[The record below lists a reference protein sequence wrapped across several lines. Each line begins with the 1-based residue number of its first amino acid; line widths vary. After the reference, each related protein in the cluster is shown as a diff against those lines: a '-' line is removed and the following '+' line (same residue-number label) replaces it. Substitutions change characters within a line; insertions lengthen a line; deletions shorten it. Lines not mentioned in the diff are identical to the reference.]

1 MRNMSSGSLNT
12 VSPGSLN
19 TVSPGSLNVSSGSLT
34 ITPAGL

>member
-1 MRNMSSGSLNT
+1 